1 MKLIIQPEDGIGP
14 LLAGIKSAKKS
25 IEIVIFRFDRADIEA
40 ALKAAVGRG
49 VAVHALIAYTNRG
62 GEKNLRKL
70 EMRLLGAGVTVVRTA
85 KDLLRYHDKM
95 IIIDRTVLYVLSF
108 NFTHL
113 DIDHSRGFGIVT
125 KHKQV
130 VQEAVK
136 LFEADSARKTY
147 SAGHH
152 TFIVSPANARKQLA
166 LFIKK
171 AKKQLLIYDPKIG
184 DTQMLELLE
193 NRSKAGVEIKII
205 GRLGRPS
212 AELTAQ
218 KLLKTRLHT
227 RTIVRDHRQAFVGSQ
242 SLRQAELDSR
252 REVGIIVHDSK
263 VVNTIIKTFEA
274 DWAANAQAKVY
285 EESIGK
291 DETSKS
297 KKIVKKAVKG
307 LLKDQPHLA
316 PIAQDAVQQV
326 VEKAGNED
334 LNHKEVQETVKEA
347 VMEAVKT
354 EKVQDA
360 IRDAIK
366 EAVQKSSDSE

>member
-14 LLAGIKSAKKS
+14 LLAGIKSAKKT

-49 VAVHALIAYTNRG
+49 VTVHALIAYTNRG

-113 DIDHSRGFGIVT
+113 DIDHSRGFGIIT
-125 KHKQV
+125 KHTAV

-136 LFEADSARKTY
+136 LFEADTSRKAY

-152 TFIVSPANARKQLA
+152 AFIVSPANARKQLA

-184 DTQMLELLE
+184 DTQMLDLLE
-193 NRSKAGVEIKII
+193 SRAKAGVEIKII

-218 KLLKTRLHT
+218 KLSKTRLHT
-227 RTIVRDHRQAFVGSQ
+227 RTIIRDQRQAFVGSQ

-263 VVNTIIKTFEA
+263 VVSTMIKTFDA
-274 DWAANAQAKVY
+274 DWDANKQTKNNGESKGT
-285 EESIGK
+285 EEA
-291 DETSKS
+291 SKS

-334 LNHKEVQETVKEA
+334 LSHKEVQETVKEA

-366 EAVQKSSDSE
+366 EAVQKSSDPE

>member
-1 MKLIIQPEDGIGP
+1 VKLIIQPDDGIGP

-25 IEIVIFRFDRADIEA
+25 IEIVIFRFDRAEIEA
-40 ALKAAVGRG
+40 ALKVAVGRG
-49 VAVHALIAYTNRG
+49 VVVHALIAYTNRG

-95 IIIDRTVLYVLSF
+95 MIVDRKVLYVLSF

-113 DIDHSRGFGIVT
+113 DIDRSRGFGIVT
-125 KHKQV
+125 KHHKSV
-130 VQEAVK
+130 HEAIK
-136 LFEADSARKTY
+136 LFEADTTRNTY
-147 SAGHH
+147 SAGLS
-152 TFIVSPANARKQLA
+152 TFVVSPANARKELA
-166 LFIKK
+166 AFMKK
-171 AKKQLLIYDPKIG
+171 AQKQLMIYDPKIG
-184 DTQMLELLE
+184 DTQMLDILE
-193 NRSKAGVEIKII
+193 DRAKAGVQIRII

-212 AELTAQ
+212 SLLTAQ
-218 KLLKTRLHT
+218 KLIKTRLHT

-263 VVNTIIKTFEA
+263 VVSTIIKTFEA
-274 DWAANAQAKVY
+274 DWATNEQTKGNG
-285 EESIGK
+285 ESKGTA
-291 DETSKS
+291 EASKS

-316 PIAQDAVQQV
+316 PIAKDAVQQV
-326 VEKAGNED
+326 VERAGNED
-334 LNHKEVQETVKEA
+334 MGHKEVQETVKEA

-366 EAVQKSSDSE
+366 EAVQKSSDPK